1 MGYYGYLPFE
11 WGYKAAS
18 WVRKSAALHT
28 VMSRCPCILLLSWS
42 KCLRSQGMIMV
53 YTIQFPNLKCGIP
66 WHPRWLVKIISPC
79 LFLLCLVP
87 KNGGQ
92 WAETETLETFGFPGL
107 GGNTNRPLA
116 NWERQVELVTSENPG
131 CMPQKPGGCD
141 FSTLKL
147 KTQHWS
153 RLRKGWQVPFPP
165 KIRMDQNG

>member
-1 MGYYGYLPFE
+1 
-11 WGYKAAS
+11 
-18 WVRKSAALHT
+18 
-28 VMSRCPCILLLSWS
+28 MSRCLCILLLSWS
-42 KCLRSQGMIMV
+42 KCLRTQGMIMV
-53 YTIQFPNLKCGIP
+53 YTIQLPHLKCDIP
-66 WHPRWLVKIISPC
+66 WHPISHWLVKIISPC
-79 LFLLCLVP
+79 LFLLCFVP

-153 RLRKGWQVPFPP
+153 RLRKAGKFRFLP